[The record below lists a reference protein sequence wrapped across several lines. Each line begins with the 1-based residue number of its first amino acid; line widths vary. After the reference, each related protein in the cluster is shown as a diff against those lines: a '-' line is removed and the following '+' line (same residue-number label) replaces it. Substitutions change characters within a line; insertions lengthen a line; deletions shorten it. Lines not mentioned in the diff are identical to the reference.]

1 MWHMYLSS
9 VAEIPS
15 SHSLHT
21 IIAFSE
27 AWKELSGIILSF
39 EVVVKKAFKLFSID
53 RFTPIFTQVWDSCS
67 LSCPDCDD
75 FHFYQTITQL
85 SDPNCVGWVTRV
97 LCMFCLYT
105 RTWCR
110 YRGLLKVVCTVRI
123 LHIDHCCLLI
133 KDVWGIY
140 STVLYKIIS
149 CMEGNSAHSGQN
161 RFHTSQFDT

>member
-1 MWHMYLSS
+1 MYLSS

-53 RFTPIFTQVWDSCS
+53 RFTPILTQVWDSCS

-97 LCMFCLYT
+97 LCMMCLYT
-105 RTWCR
+105 KTRCS
-110 YRGLLKVVCTVRI
+110 YGGLLKVVHI

-133 KDVWGIY
+133 KDVSGIY
-140 STVLYKIIS
+140 NSVLYKIIS
-149 CMEGNSAHSGQN
+149 CMEGNSALSGQN